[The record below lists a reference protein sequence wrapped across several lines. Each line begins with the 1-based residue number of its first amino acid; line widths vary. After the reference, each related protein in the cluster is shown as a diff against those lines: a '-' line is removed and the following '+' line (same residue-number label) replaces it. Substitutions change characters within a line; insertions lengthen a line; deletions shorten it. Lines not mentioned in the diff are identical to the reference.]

1 MEITD
6 INPHSIEV
14 QEVLEKLN
22 TSLETGLT
30 EEEAQKR
37 IEKFGL
43 NELTETKKI
52 SALKIFL
59 KQFNDFL
66 IYLLFFAIAISVI
79 VGFYKLSIGEEP
91 TEFLDALV
99 ILVILIVN
107 AILGFYQEYKAEKV
121 LESLKKMAPHNA
133 KVKREG
139 IVREI
144 DVKNIVPGDILQL
157 DEGDKIP
164 ADARLTSAYSMYV
177 DEAILTGESQPVGKG
192 LKLVPEKTMLADRKN
207 MTYSNTIITRGNGE
221 AIVSTTGMH
230 TEIGKI
236 AEKIQGV
243 EMEPSP
249 FQLEINRFGK
259 SLGKLIMILCA
270 IVFFIEF
277 VIIIITEGFDFG
289 PEEIGHI
296 IDALT
301 IAISLAVS
309 AVPEGLVVVI
319 TVVMSIGMRKMADR
333 NALVKT
339 LTAVETLGRVNIICS
354 DKTGTLTKNE
364 MTVTKIF
371 IGGKSLNVEGI
382 GYTIEGKITDELGNS
397 IHVSPYLQKFLEVGK
412 FCNNASVHLLK
423 DGTHDT
429 EVVGD
434 PTEICLKVLA
444 KKMDITT
451 KAEKIDEIPFSS
463 DRKMMSV
470 VVKLDNQLYSMI
482 KGAPDVLI
490 NNASQGVLDG
500 ELKPMSE
507 VKDLFLDKNERYAKR
522 ALRVLGLAYKPLEEN
537 YTKED
542 IETNYIYLGLAGI
555 IDPARDEVKDSIQE
569 AKMAGIRTIMITGD
583 HKITAV
589 AIAKQIGLTQ
599 KDEAITGAELEEMD
613 DATLANYVQDI
624 DVFARVTSEHKLRIL
639 KLLKSQ
645 GNIVSMTGD
654 GVNDAPAVKGANVG
668 VAMGLKGTEVTQEAA
683 DMILIDDN
691 YATIVNAIEEG
702 RGIFET
708 TKGFFRYMLST
719 NFDEILMILV
729 AYIVM
734 KLFINV
740 FFALPV
746 TPIQIL
752 WLNIAT
758 DGIPA
763 MVLGFTPTD
772 PDVMKEK
779 PRKGFTL
786 TPEIKGPVL
795 LLGIY
800 TAITD
805 ITLYLVLW
813 IILIPYWGTID
824 PMLAGY
830 TEVGSSAYIY
840 AIQLTQTIMFTNLVM
855 CELMFVFTCTSN
867 TKPFY
872 KFPNKKLFGAVGFS
886 LLLQFL
892 ILYSPLNI
900 AFGIIPLIKWYHW
913 LTVFAGSVTV
923 PIFDEIRKYY
933 GRRKRRLE
941 NTS

>member
-277 VIIIITEGFDFG
+277 IIIIITEGFDFG

-423 DGTHDT
+423 DGTHNT

-589 AIAKQIGLTQ
+589 AIAKQIGLT
-599 KDEAITGAELEEMD
+599 
-613 DATLANYVQDI
+613 
-624 DVFARVTSEHKLRIL
+624 
-639 KLLKSQ
+639 
-645 GNIVSMTGD
+645 
-654 GVNDAPAVKGANVG
+654 
-668 VAMGLKGTEVTQEAA
+668 
-683 DMILIDDN
+683 
-691 YATIVNAIEEG
+691 
-702 RGIFET
+702 
-708 TKGFFRYMLST
+708 
-719 NFDEILMILV
+719 
-729 AYIVM
+729 
-734 KLFINV
+734 
-740 FFALPV
+740 
-746 TPIQIL
+746 
-752 WLNIAT
+752 
-758 DGIPA
+758 
-763 MVLGFTPTD
+763 
-772 PDVMKEK
+772 
-779 PRKGFTL
+779 
-786 TPEIKGPVL
+786 
-795 LLGIY
+795 
-800 TAITD
+800 
-805 ITLYLVLW
+805 
-813 IILIPYWGTID
+813 
-824 PMLAGY
+824 
-830 TEVGSSAYIY
+830 
-840 AIQLTQTIMFTNLVM
+840 
-855 CELMFVFTCTSN
+855 
-867 TKPFY
+867 
-872 KFPNKKLFGAVGFS
+872 
-886 LLLQFL
+886 
-892 ILYSPLNI
+892 
-900 AFGIIPLIKWYHW
+900 
-913 LTVFAGSVTV
+913 
-923 PIFDEIRKYY
+923 
-933 GRRKRRLE
+933 
-941 NTS
+941 

>member
-1 MEITD
+1 
-6 INPHSIEV
+6 
-14 QEVLEKLN
+14 
-22 TSLETGLT
+22 
-30 EEEAQKR
+30 
-37 IEKFGL
+37 
-43 NELTETKKI
+43 
-52 SALKIFL
+52 
-59 KQFNDFL
+59 
-66 IYLLFFAIAISVI
+66 
-79 VGFYKLSIGEEP
+79 
-91 TEFLDALV
+91 
-99 ILVILIVN
+99 
-107 AILGFYQEYKAEKV
+107 
-121 LESLKKMAPHNA
+121 
-133 KVKREG
+133 
-139 IVREI
+139 
-144 DVKNIVPGDILQL
+144 
-157 DEGDKIP
+157 
-164 ADARLTSAYSMYV
+164 
-177 DEAILTGESQPVGKG
+177 
-192 LKLVPEKTMLADRKN
+192 
-207 MTYSNTIITRGNGE
+207 
-221 AIVSTTGMH
+221 
-230 TEIGKI
+230 
-236 AEKIQGV
+236 
-243 EMEPSP
+243 
-249 FQLEINRFGK
+249 
-259 SLGKLIMILCA
+259 
-270 IVFFIEF
+270 
-277 VIIIITEGFDFG
+277 
-289 PEEIGHI
+289 
-296 IDALT
+296 
-301 IAISLAVS
+301 
-309 AVPEGLVVVI
+309 
-319 TVVMSIGMRKMADR
+319 MSIGMRKMADR

-371 IGGKSLNVEGI
+371 VGGKSLNVEGI
-382 GYTIEGKITDELGNS
+382 GYTIEGKIIDEAGNS
-397 IHVSPYLQKFLEVGK
+397 IQVGPYLQKFLEVGK
-412 FCNNASVHLLK
+412 LCNNASVHLIK
-423 DGTHDT
+423 DGTHNT

-434 PTEICLKVLA
+434 PTEICLKILA
-444 KKMDITT
+444 KKMEITT

-470 VVKLDNQLYSMI
+470 VVKIDNKLYSMI
-482 KGAPDVLI
+482 KGAPDILI

-500 ELKPMSE
+500 ELKPISE
-507 VKDLFLDKNERYAKR
+507 VKDLLINKNERYAKR

-537 YTKED
+537 YKKED

-555 IDPARDEVKDSIQE
+555 IDPARDEVKDSIQQ
-569 AKMAGIRTIMITGD
+569 ARMAGIRTIMITGD
-583 HKITAV
+583 HKITAI

-613 DATLANYVQDI
+613 DATLANHVQEI

-645 GNIVSMTGD
+645 DNIVSMTGD
-654 GVNDAPAVKGANVG
+654 GVNDAPAVKGAHVG

-691 YATIVNAIEEG
+691 YATIVSAIEEG

-772 PDVMKEK
+772 PDVMKER

-813 IILIPYWGTID
+813 TILIPYWSTID

-840 AIQLTQTIMFTNLVM
+840 SIQLTQTIMFTNLVM

-900 AFGIIPLIKWYHW
+900 AFGIVPLIKWYHW

-923 PIFDEIRKYY
+923 PIFDEIRKYL
-933 GRRKRRLE
+933 GRKKRRLE
-941 NTS
+941 NSS